1 MKALKDTLYYFIENA
16 MGLTKKWWYEK
27 LYYFII
33 IVAFINYYRENQ
45 NNYSITKKMLK
56 KYKRQYV
63 GYLTNDND
71 IVVWINFIRNKDVC
85 NDE

>member
-1 MKALKDTLYYFIENA
+1 
-16 MGLTKKWWYEK
+16 
-27 LYYFII
+27 
-33 IVAFINYYRENQ
+33 VAFINYYRENQ

>member
-1 MKALKDTLYYFIENA
+1 
-16 MGLTKKWWYEK
+16 
-27 LYYFII
+27 
-33 IVAFINYYRENQ
+33 
-45 NNYSITKKMLK
+45 MLK

-63 GYLTNDND
+63 GYLTND

>member
-1 MKALKDTLYYFIENA
+1 
-16 MGLTKKWWYEK
+16 
-27 LYYFII
+27 
-33 IVAFINYYRENQ
+33 
-45 NNYSITKKMLK
+45 MLK

-85 NDE
+85 NDEQSKDIIRINDRGNNYWSIFINLTKKNIWYVY